1 MWQRGFN
8 IFLDDDLKIEFA
20 DAEQSIEIKKG
31 LAALLQTSADKEQRL
46 LDIARRQHEQAER
59 YRQLYEAEHT
69 KNQALQTRYDA
80 LLCENEQLRNRPTHV
95 TADKYVE
102 NFTVG
107 QQIFA
112 LQSQKRK
119 AAKHIN
125 LTNQLDLD
133 LWKGIPAI
141 SLSTGNI

>member
-1 MWQRGFN
+1 M
-8 IFLDDDLKIEFA
+8 DDDLEIEFA
-20 DAEQSIEIKKG
+20 DALQSIEQKRG
-31 LAALLQTSADKEQRL
+31 LAALLQTSADQEQRL

-59 YRQLYEAEHT
+59 YRQLYEAEHA
-69 KNQALQTRYDA
+69 KSQVLQTRCDA

-107 QQIFA
+107 QQFFT
-112 LQSQKRK
+112 LQQPKRK
-119 AAKHIN
+119 SAKHVN
-125 LTNQLDLD
+125 LTNQLDLWSE
-133 LWKGIPAI
+133 LPVI